1 MSGGLNRGTL
11 AVLFAGVL
19 VGALDIAIV
28 GPALPSIQATFD
40 VDARTLQWVFS
51 VYILVGLI
59 GAPLVAKLSD
69 RLSRRAVYAACLGI
83 FGAGSLLVSVAPDFG
98 WLLAGRA
105 VQAAGA
111 GGLLPVA
118 GAVVAD
124 AFPVERRGRV
134 LGLIGAVYGIAFV
147 IGPLVGGVILSA
159 GWRWLFLVNLPLVA
173 VLVPASLR
181 LLPRGAAGQ
190 PRSFDWIGAA
200 VLGAGLTALVWGLGQ
215 VDVDRGWAG
224 LVSPRYLPFLLA
236 SGVAAIVFWHAEQAA
251 RDPIVDP
258 RLLGSRQLRL
268 VGIVALATG
277 IVEAGMVFLPS
288 LSVLAFAVSPS
299 TASFM
304 LVPLV
309 AALIVGSPTAGW
321 LLDRFGA
328 KPVIQGGLLL
338 TAAGLLVLAHR
349 PLELWTFYTGGFCV
363 GLGLAGLLG
372 APLRFV
378 VLEEAGA
385 ENRGASQ
392 GLLTV
397 FLGPGRVIGSAII
410 GGVVTTGASE
420 LAGFRHAL
428 TVLAVVAAAAALA
441 ATAMRSRSSAG
452 RIME

>member
-1 MSGGLNRGTL
+1 
-11 AVLFAGVL
+11 VLFAGVL

-28 GPALPSIQATFD
+28 GPALPSIQATFG

-51 VYILVGLI
+51 AYILVGLI
-59 GAPLVAKLSD
+59 AAPLVAKLSD
-69 RLSRRAVYAACLGI
+69 RFSRRGVYAACLGI
-83 FGAGSLLVSVAPDFG
+83 FGLGSLLVAVAPDFA

-105 VQAAGA
+105 VQAAGG

-124 AFPVERRGRV
+124 AYPVERRGSV
-134 LGLIGAVYGIAFV
+134 LGLIGAVFGVAFV
-147 IGPLVGGVILSA
+147 IGPLVGGVLLSA

-173 VLVPASLR
+173 VLVPASLS
-181 LLPRGAAGQ
+181 LLPRGAGGAR
-190 PRSFDWIGAA
+190 RSFDWIGAA
-200 VLGAGLTALVWGLGQ
+200 VLGVGLAALVWGLGH

-224 LVSPRYLPFLLA
+224 LVSARCLPFLLA
-236 SGVAAIVFWHAEQAA
+236 AGVAAVVFWHVEQSA
-251 RDPIVDP
+251 RDPIMDP
-258 RLLGSRQLRL
+258 TLLGSRELRL

-304 LVPLV
+304 LLPLV
-309 AALIVGSPTAGW
+309 AALMIGSPAAGQ

-328 KPVIQGGLLL
+328 KPVIQGGLAL
-338 TAAGLLVLAHR
+338 TAVGLLVLAHR
-349 PLELWTFYTGGFCV
+349 PLELWTFYAGGFCV

-378 VLEEAGA
+378 ALEEAGA
-385 ENRGASQ
+385 EHRGAGQ

-397 FLGPGRVIGSAII
+397 FLGTGRMIGAAVI

-420 LAGFRHAL
+420 LEGFRYAL
-428 TVLAVVAAAAALA
+428 AVLAVVALGAALA
-441 ATAMRSRSSAG
+441 ATAMRSRSSAR
-452 RIME
+452 RIVE